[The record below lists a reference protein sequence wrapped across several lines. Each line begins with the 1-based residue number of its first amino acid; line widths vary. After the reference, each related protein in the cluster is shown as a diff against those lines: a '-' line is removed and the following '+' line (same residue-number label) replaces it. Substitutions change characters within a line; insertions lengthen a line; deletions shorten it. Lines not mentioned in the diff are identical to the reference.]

1 MARSLRFPCSRHSR
15 HEQHHRNKGVAKSEQ
30 PTRSLHVAIVA
41 NLLRAFALVGMFDG
55 DGTQGVAPVTVSLRA
70 RGTGDGEAYVVKG
83 FNVSAFFEV
92 VAEVVAARNTNWKL
106 LAKEVGVSPST
117 LSRRGRGRC
126 PDAATLAALSAWAGL
141 NPADFVV
148 ASKRRTAANP
158 LAAISGVLRSDPD
171 LAPNAVQALE
181 TIIRVAYA
189 SMERSRRTSVRAG
202 RGSEPLAEL
211 QGS

>member
-1 MARSLRFPCSRHSR
+1 MTA
-15 HEQHHRNKGVAKSEQ
+15 
-30 PTRSLHVAIVA
+30 
-41 NLLRAFALVGMFDG
+41 
-55 DGTQGVAPVTVSLRA
+55 SLRA
-70 RGTGDGEAYVVKG
+70 RGSSDGQGYVVRG

-106 LAKEVGVSPST
+106 LAKEIGVSPST

-148 ASKRRTAANP
+148 ASKRRTATNP

-181 TIIRVAYA
+181 TIIRAAYA
-189 SMERSRRTSVRAG
+189 SLERNRPTNGPAESA
-202 RGSEPLAEL
+202 EPLAEL
-211 QGS
+211 ERG

>member
-1 MARSLRFPCSRHSR
+1 M
-15 HEQHHRNKGVAKSEQ
+15 
-30 PTRSLHVAIVA
+30 T
-41 NLLRAFALVGMFDG
+41 
-55 DGTQGVAPVTVSLRA
+55 TSLRA
-70 RGTGDGEAYVVKG
+70 GGTSDGEAYVVRG

-92 VAEVVAARNTNWKL
+92 IVEVIAARNSNWKS

-148 ASKRRTAANP
+148 ASKSRVTANS
-158 LAAISGVLRSDPD
+158 LAAISGVLRSDPA

-181 TIIRVAYA
+181 TIIRAAYA
-189 SMERSRRTSVRAG
+189 SMERSGRTNAPLARAA
-202 RGSEPLAEL
+202 EPLAQAEE
-211 QGS
+211 S

>member
-1 MARSLRFPCSRHSR
+1 MTASLR
-15 HEQHHRNKGVAKSEQ
+15 
-30 PTRSLHVAIVA
+30 TRET
-41 NLLRAFALVGMFDG
+41 R
-55 DGTQGVAPVTVSLRA
+55 
-70 RGTGDGEAYVVKG
+70 DGEAYVVRG

-148 ASKRRTAANP
+148 TSNNRRTANP
-158 LAAISGVLRSDPD
+158 LAAISGVLRSDPS

-189 SMERSRRTSVRAG
+189 SMG
-202 RGSEPLAEL
+202 RGKRTNMPGEHAAGSLAQPLE
-211 QGS
+211 S

>member
-1 MARSLRFPCSRHSR
+1 MTAALR
-15 HEQHHRNKGVAKSEQ
+15 
-30 PTRSLHVAIVA
+30 TR
-41 NLLRAFALVGMFDG
+41 
-55 DGTQGVAPVTVSLRA
+55 VT
-70 RGTGDGEAYVVKG
+70 TGGEAYVVRG

-92 VAEVVAARNTNWKL
+92 IAEVAAARNTNWKS
-106 LAKEVGVSPST
+106 LAKELGVSPST

-148 ASKRRTAANP
+148 ASNQRRTANP
-158 LAAISGVLRSDPD
+158 LAAISGVLRTDPC

-189 SMERSRRTSVRAG
+189 SIERSSRTDAPAERT
-202 RGSEPLAEL
+202 SEPLAEL

>member
-1 MARSLRFPCSRHSR
+1 MTTPF
-15 HEQHHRNKGVAKSEQ
+15 
-30 PTRSLHVAIVA
+30 
-41 NLLRAFALVGMFDG
+41 
-55 DGTQGVAPVTVSLRA
+55 RA
-70 RGTGDGEAYVVKG
+70 RGTSGGEAYVVRG

-92 VAEVVAARNTNWKL
+92 VAEIVATRNSNWKL
-106 LAKEVGVSPST
+106 LAKEIGVSPST

-148 ASKRRTAANP
+148 ASKRRTATNS

-189 SMERSRRTSVRAG
+189 SMERPRGTGARAE
-202 RGSEPLAEL
+202 RAPEPLAEL
-211 QGS
+211 QGG

>member
-1 MARSLRFPCSRHSR
+1 MTTS
-15 HEQHHRNKGVAKSEQ
+15 
-30 PTRSLHVAIVA
+30 
-41 NLLRAFALVGMFDG
+41 M
-55 DGTQGVAPVTVSLRA
+55 RA
-70 RGTGDGEAYVVKG
+70 RASGDGEAYVVRG

-92 VAEVVAARNTNWKL
+92 VAEVVAARNSNWKL
-106 LAKEVGVSPST
+106 VAKEIGVSPST
-117 LSRRGRGRC
+117 LSRRDRGRC

-148 ASKRRTAANP
+148 ASKRRTATNP

-189 SMERSRRTSVRAG
+189 SMARSRRTPAAEHA
-202 RGSEPLAEL
+202 SEPLAEL

>member
-1 MARSLRFPCSRHSR
+1 VTASLR
-15 HEQHHRNKGVAKSEQ
+15 
-30 PTRSLHVAIVA
+30 T
-41 NLLRAFALVGMFDG
+41 
-55 DGTQGVAPVTVSLRA
+55 
-70 RGTGDGEAYVVKG
+70 RGTSDGEAYVVRG

-92 VAEVVAARNTNWKL
+92 VAEVVAARHTSWKA

-126 PDAATLAALSAWAGL
+126 PDAATLASLSAWAGL

-148 ASKRRTAANP
+148 ASNNRRTANP
-158 LAAISGVLRSDPD
+158 LAAISGVLRSDPS

-189 SMERSRRTSVRAG
+189 SMEQSRRTTASG
-202 RGSEPLAEL
+202 ERGAEPLAQA
-211 QGS
+211 QGT

>member
-1 MARSLRFPCSRHSR
+1 
-15 HEQHHRNKGVAKSEQ
+15 
-30 PTRSLHVAIVA
+30 
-41 NLLRAFALVGMFDG
+41 
-55 DGTQGVAPVTVSLRA
+55 VTTSSLRA
-70 RGTGDGEAYVVKG
+70 RKTGNGEAYVVRG

-92 VAEVVAARNTNWKL
+92 VAEVVAARNSNWKL
-106 LAKEVGVSPST
+106 LAKEIGVSPST

-148 ASKRRTAANP
+148 APKSRTGTNP

-171 LAPNAVQALE
+171 LAPSAVQALE

-189 SMERSRRTSVRAG
+189 SMERSRRTNAPAESA
-202 RGSEPLAEL
+202 SEPLAQAQE
-211 QGS
+211 S